1 MALTISLILTTLETF
16 EQETFEQETF
26 EQETF
31 EQKTFEQKTFANFK
45 ALWLFTNVLVY
56 EIWEA

>member
-16 EQETFEQETF
+16 EQETFEQ
-26 EQETF
+26 
-31 EQKTFEQKTFANFK
+31 KTFANFE